1 MRFFDIGRRTAPLP
15 RLRRGAT
22 LLELL
27 TVIVVLMMITSVTI
41 PVVAPHAEGR
51 RIREGA
57 RMFSTFINAGR
68 TRAIETGRPA
78 GVWIE
83 RMSNLPEAANMA
95 FFAEIPPVYCGD
107 FLDSTV
113 ECCVVGKQTG
123 ATTWPNQS
131 DQEYYNI
138 VIPRNRSA
146 YNTDV
151 WSEPSADEDQSVGSH
166 QLVRERDLIKF
177 EGIDRYYSLHVI
189 DDYGVPGSDRKKWWY
204 VAKGINAGSGSATSY
219 SGDVDNRLRYVI
231 NWFNGPYGKHMG
243 WSSIVRTTTAPMTYA
258 DPGLRYQIYRQP
270 ARLQA
275 GSIRMPEG
283 VVIDLNFSSVTD
295 GTEGSD
301 GIPFHPRKGANL
313 FLGDAFYP
321 QDNTPI
327 VLVFSPDG
335 RVQRLYCHVKDT
347 GNHWSWDS
355 TEPYGSAFFLIGER
369 RSIVPHETSN
379 VYEQQIKKNWL
390 NSNALWVR
398 VNCQTGFTN
407 TAQLEIL
414 EDGGGVTA
422 AKKAENPGTYLNET
436 RIKARAARTV
446 GGR

>member
-166 QLVRERDLIKF
+166 QLNRSLLLAP
-177 EGIDRYYSLHVI
+177 RY
-189 DDYGVPGSDRKKWWY
+189 R
-204 VAKGINAGSGSATSY
+204 
-219 SGDVDNRLRYVI
+219 RLRCAR
-231 NWFNGPYGKHMG
+231 
-243 WSSIVRTTTAPMTYA
+243 VRSKKMVV
-258 DPGLRYQIYRQP
+258 RRQ
-270 ARLQA
+270 
-275 GSIRMPEG
+275 
-283 VVIDLNFSSVTD
+283 
-295 GTEGSD
+295 
-301 GIPFHPRKGANL
+301 
-313 FLGDAFYP
+313 
-321 QDNTPI
+321 
-327 VLVFSPDG
+327 
-335 RVQRLYCHVKDT
+335 
-347 GNHWSWDS
+347 GN
-355 TEPYGSAFFLIGER
+355 
-369 RSIVPHETSN
+369 
-379 VYEQQIKKNWL
+379 
-390 NSNALWVR
+390 
-398 VNCQTGFTN
+398 
-407 TAQLEIL
+407 
-414 EDGGGVTA
+414 
-422 AKKAENPGTYLNET
+422 
-436 RIKARAARTV
+436 
-446 GGR
+446 